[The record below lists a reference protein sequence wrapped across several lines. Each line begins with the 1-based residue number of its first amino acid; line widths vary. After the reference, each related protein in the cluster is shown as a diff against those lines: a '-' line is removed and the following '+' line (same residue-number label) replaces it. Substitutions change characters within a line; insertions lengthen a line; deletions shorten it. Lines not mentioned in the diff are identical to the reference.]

1 MHIYG
6 EDHSPEERDRIE
18 SEILK
23 EHAKSPYKFLLSEEL
38 GPHSW
43 RVNELGSAIANKE
56 WAISDRSL
64 HLAKKMGIPAI
75 GIDTWDPEVYQKG
88 VKHSFKLRERTMM
101 DILKKYEDKHVAV
114 IVGDTHLRTIST
126 PELGPS
132 SPLHNLTATIQRSRN
147 PEIA

>member
-23 EHAKSPYKFLLSEEL
+23 EHAKNPYKFLLSEEL

-43 RVNELGSAIANKE
+43 RVNELDTAIKNQE
-56 WAISDRSL
+56 WSISDRSL
-64 HLAKKMGIPAI
+64 HLAKKMGVPAI
-75 GIDTWDPEVYQKG
+75 GIDTWDPSVYKRG
-88 VKHSFKLRERTMM
+88 VKHSFDRREHVMM
-101 DILKKYEDKHVAV
+101 NVLGKYKDQHVAV
-114 IVGDTHLRTIST
+114 IIGDTHLRTIPT
-126 PELGPS
+126 PELGRA
-132 SPLHNLTATIQRSRN
+132 SPIHSLGVTVRRSRN

>member
-43 RVNELGSAIANKE
+43 RVNELDSAIANKE
-56 WAISDRSL
+56 WAISDRS
-64 HLAKKMGIPAI
+64 
-75 GIDTWDPEVYQKG
+75 
-88 VKHSFKLRERTMM
+88 
-101 DILKKYEDKHVAV
+101 
-114 IVGDTHLRTIST
+114 
-126 PELGPS
+126 
-132 SPLHNLTATIQRSRN
+132 
-147 PEIA
+147 